1 MRHRRML
8 GVPMMILCLLLAS
21 CGQDGQGGGSKAEQ
35 LALEIR
41 TEYIVMTACTASMDV
56 TADYGERVYQYT
68 MDLTYTKEGDTL
80 LTVTAPESVAGVS
93 ARLTAG
99 QTALVY
105 EGVRLETGP
114 LSADGMSPVDAV
126 PALLSAAR
134 EGFLAE
140 CVLEDRDGVQV
151 LQTVCRDPE
160 ASPGVGLEYRLWY
173 DAATHALLRGEV
185 ARDGYTVIQCV
196 FTSFTMA

>member
-1 MRHRRML
+1 MRRWKL
-8 GVPMMILCLLLAS
+8 SAPMIILALLLSA
-21 CGQDGQGGGSKAEQ
+21 CGGGAGGGDAAEQ
-35 LALEIR
+35 LALDVR
-41 TEYIVMTACTASMDV
+41 AEYIAMEGCAAALDV

-68 MDLTYTKEGDTL
+68 MDLTYAKEGDTL
-80 LTVTAPESVAGVS
+80 LTVTAPENIAGVS

-99 QTALVY
+99 QTALEY

-114 LSADGMSPVDAV
+114 LSEDGMSPVDAV
-126 PALLSAAR
+126 PALLAAAR

-140 CVLEDRDGVQV
+140 CVLEDQDGVQV

-185 ARDGYTVIQCV
+185 ARDGYTVVQCV
-196 FTSFTMA
+196 FTSFTMT